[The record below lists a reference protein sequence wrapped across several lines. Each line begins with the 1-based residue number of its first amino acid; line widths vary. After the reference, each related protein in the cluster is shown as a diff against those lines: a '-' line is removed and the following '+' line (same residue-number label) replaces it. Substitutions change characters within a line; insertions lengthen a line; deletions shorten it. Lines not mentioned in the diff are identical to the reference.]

1 VLAQVA
7 AHRQGFLENLMR
19 ISRRALGAGAL
30 ALLGS
35 ATLLAQAARAAP
47 DVEGAR
53 AFIADL
59 GQRAVDVLGNPSL
72 GRDEERRQLYA
83 LLEQGFDL
91 EMLARLAAGRSWRE
105 MSPAQQ
111 ETFRKVFNTYILDTY
126 SQRLAS
132 YSGEQ
137 LRIDRAQAVSDTDV
151 MVQATVLSQQYPP
164 WRMDWRVRVRG
175 GGFKVVDVLIEGVS
189 MVVTQRNEFNAV
201 VQAQGVDGLTEML
214 RERIRQAGGTPPA

>member
-1 VLAQVA
+1 
-7 AHRQGFLENLMR
+7 MR
-19 ISRRALGAGAL
+19 ITRRGLGGAAAASL
-30 ALLGS
+30 GTAVLLPS
-35 ATLLAQAARAAP
+35 VVQAAP

-59 GQRAVDVLGNPSL
+59 GQRAVDVLGDTSL
-72 GRDEERRQLYA
+72 GKEQERQKLYA

-105 MSPAQQ
+105 MSPEQQ
-111 ETFRKVFNTYILDTY
+111 ETFRRVFNTYILDTY

-137 LRIDRAQAVSDTDV
+137 LRIDRAQAVSDSDV
-151 MVQATVLSQQYPP
+151 MIQATVLGQQYPP
-164 WRMDWRVRVRG
+164 WRMDWRVRDRG

-201 VQAQGVDGLTEML
+201 VQARGVDGLTEML

>member
-1 VLAQVA
+1 
-7 AHRQGFLENLMR
+7 MR
-19 ISRRALGAGAL
+19 ISRRALGAAAWLGGAL
-30 ALLGS
+30 LVPS
-35 ATLLAQAARAAP
+35 VVRAAP
-47 DVEGAR
+47 DVEGAK

-59 GQRAVDVLGNPSL
+59 GQRAVDVLGDASL
-72 GRDEERRQLYA
+72 GKEQERQKLYA

-105 MSPAQQ
+105 MTPAQQ
-111 ETFRKVFNTYILDTY
+111 ETFRRVFNTYILDTY

-137 LRIDRAQAVSDTDV
+137 LRIDRAQAVSDSDV
-151 MVQATVLSQQYPP
+151 MIQATVLGQQYAP
-164 WRMDWRVRVRG
+164 WRMDWRVRDRG
-175 GGFKVVDVLIEGVS
+175 GVFKVVDVLIEGVS

-201 VQAQGVDGLTEML
+201 VQARGVEGLTEML

>member
-1 VLAQVA
+1 
-7 AHRQGFLENLMR
+7 MR
-19 ISRRALGAGAL
+19 ISRRAFGAGAMAWL
-30 ALLGS
+30 GGALLLPS
-35 ATLLAQAARAAP
+35 TVQAAP
-47 DVEGAR
+47 DVEGAK

-59 GQRAVDVLGNPSL
+59 GQRAVDVLGDASL
-72 GRDEERRQLYA
+72 DKDQERQKLYA

-111 ETFRKVFNTYILDTY
+111 ETFRRVFNTYILDTY

-132 YSGEQ
+132 YSGER
-137 LRIDRAQAVSDTDV
+137 LRIDRAQAVSDSDV
-151 MVQATVLSQQYPP
+151 MIQATVLGQQSPP
-164 WRMDWRVRVRG
+164 WRMDWRVRDRG

-189 MVVTQRNEFNAV
+189 MVVTQRNEFNTV